1 MLALGSRKYW
11 TSNLKHFPYTL
22 RSELE
27 TNRPLDSYDRFFW
40 NFWLLY
46 VGQFPFNACTSHL
59 SGKSSSFDFKKY
71 GKFWF

>member
-27 TNRPLDSYDRFFW
+27 TNRPLDSYDRFFLE
-40 NFWLLY
+40 LLAFIR
-46 VGQFPFNACTSHL
+46 GAISL
-59 SGKSSSFDFKKY
+59 
-71 GKFWF
+71 